1 MQADC
6 STLPTALLSIN
17 RSEGKMG
24 SHLTNANSYFEPVPL
39 LEAHPAATSSQYL
52 ANGPMPPPLPLV
64 S

>member
-1 MQADC
+1 
-6 STLPTALLSIN
+6 
-17 RSEGKMG
+17 MG

-52 ANGPMPPPLPLV
+52 ANGPTPPPLPLV